1 VLARLSIPLLLS
13 ASALLAQDPL
23 TKQAI
28 RRLDE
33 VEKAEPALTP
43 GDVKNAN
50 ALLAMLDQAARRL
63 NAVND
68 KTEATWKQAS
78 QRFTDLKAKIDAKA
92 KAAPPAPGAAKV
104 DAEKLAQL
112 DKEIANGIAN
122 FKLLSTKHLADP
134 YRRQSTQKEID
145 GLVAR
150 LAAFPAADE
159 AVKPVQARLAEF
171 QKLFGDATAQLDKD
185 VGAGAAVTARLAAL
199 DAKYDAKNLPAPIE
213 PPFTESQVAGFVTEI
228 RRWRAAEIVTDRQ
241 FLDEAAKNA
250 AVDQPHVSRLR
261 DWLDEGF
268 GKRLTEMEQ
277 QLQARLDA
285 DVTAGRQFA
294 EFVLATDPSDKDQVT
309 NRILGKGRF
318 DENMAR
324 LVAGRSAIRVADV
337 FRNGA
342 SQPGKTAKADDDGAL
357 LVQKAIDHLQK
368 LAVACLDAVRMPTAA
383 STDAELVRI
392 ATETLK
398 TPSYSVPA
406 AERLVV
412 NADKTHHERRDGYV
426 TFDTGAERAKVTVH
440 TYAWDQFQVTTAEK
454 QGEEVWL
461 WANTLKLFSSG
472 DPTTPIGRWILAERF
487 QITRILPENVAK

>member
-1 VLARLSIPLLLS
+1 MFARLSLSLLVS
-13 ASALLAQDPL
+13 AVPLLAQDPL
-23 TKQAI
+23 TKQAV
-28 RRLDE
+28 RRLEE
-33 VEKAEPALTP
+33 VEKAEPGLTP

-92 KAAPPAPGAAKV
+92 KAAPPAPGTAKV

-112 DKEIANGIAN
+112 DKEIATCIVT

-145 GLVAR
+145 GLTTR

-159 AVKPVQARLAEF
+159 AVKPVATRLAEF
-171 QKLFGDATAQLDKD
+171 QRLFADATAQLDKD
-185 VGAGAAVTARLAAL
+185 VGAGAAVTTRLAEL
-199 DAKYDAKNLPAPIE
+199 DAKYDSKNIPAPIE
-213 PPFTESQVAGFVTEI
+213 PPFTESQVAAWVTEV
-228 RRWRAAEIVTDRQ
+228 RRWRDTEIATDRQ

-250 AVDQPHVSRLR
+250 AVDQQHVSRLR
-261 DWLDEGF
+261 GWLDEGF
-268 GKRLTEMEQ
+268 GKRLAEMET

-285 DVTAGRQFA
+285 DVTAGQQLA
-294 EFVLATDPSDKDQVT
+294 EFVLATDPNDKDQVT

-324 LVAGRSAIRVADV
+324 LVAAQQAIHVAHV
-337 FRNGA
+337 FRNGTM
-342 SQPGKTAKADDDGAL
+342 QPGKETKPDYAGAI

-368 LAVACLDAVRMPTAA
+368 LAVACLDAVRMPAAA
-383 STDAELVRI
+383 STDAELLRI

-398 TPSYSVPA
+398 QPSYSVPT
-406 AERLVV
+406 AERIVI
-412 NADKTHHERRDGYV
+412 NAAKTHHERRDGYISV
-426 TFDTGAERAKVTVH
+426 EAGATKAKVTVY
-440 TYAWDQFQVTTAEK
+440 TYSWDQFQVTTAEK
-454 QGEEVWL
+454 QGDEVWL
-461 WANTLKLFSSG
+461 FANTLKHYESG
-472 DPTTPIGRWILAERF
+472 DPTTPVGRWILAERF